1 MNEITN
7 PKKDRKSYQIISP
20 IKLLPW
26 ILAAVFMS
34 KPVRKKK
41 KKKRKTH
48 EIIIIS
54 WGNSKRK
61 TFNNDSQNKEP
72 NLSLFL
78 SIHRKN
84 GQNEAFNNNYVSTD
98 VNDVNST
105 YSLITC
111 ELTNHAVRAQCTVHL
126 FVIQLHINT
135 WYRKSFYKY
144 LENPLRLFSLLIKY
158 IFKEIESKTQGA
170 AKRSLVHL

>member
-26 ILAAVFMS
+26 ILAAVFMT

-48 EIIIIS
+48 EIIITS

-61 TFNNDSQNKEP
+61 TFNNDAQNKEP
-72 NLSLFL
+72 KF
-78 SIHRKN
+78 K
-84 GQNEAFNNNYVSTD
+84 F
-98 VNDVNST
+98 
-105 YSLITC
+105 
-111 ELTNHAVRAQCTVHL
+111 
-126 FVIQLHINT
+126 
-135 WYRKSFYKY
+135 
-144 LENPLRLFSLLIKY
+144 
-158 IFKEIESKTQGA
+158 IFIDTPK
-170 AKRSLVHL
+170 KRSEWSF

>member
-26 ILAAVFMS
+26 ILAAVFMA
-34 KPVRKKK
+34 KPVR
-41 KKKRKTH
+41 KKRKTH

-61 TFNNDSQNKEP
+61 TFNNDSQSKEP
-72 NLSLFL
+72 KFKFIFL

-84 GQNEAFNNNYVSTD
+84 GRNEAFNNNYVSTD
-98 VNDVNST
+98 VNST

-111 ELTNHAVRAQCTVHL
+111 KLTNHAVRAQCTVHL

-158 IFKEIESKTQGA
+158 IFKEIESKTRGA

>member
-1 MNEITN
+1 MIHRIRN
-7 PKKDRKSYQIISP
+7 Q
-20 IKLLPW
+20 
-26 ILAAVFMS
+26 
-34 KPVRKKK
+34 
-41 KKKRKTH
+41 
-48 EIIIIS
+48 
-54 WGNSKRK
+54 
-61 TFNNDSQNKEP
+61 

-84 GQNEAFNNNYVSTD
+84 GQNEAFNNDYVST
-98 VNDVNST
+98 DVNST
-105 YSLITC
+105 YSLIAC

-144 LENPLRLFSLLIKY
+144 LENPLRLSSLLIKY
-158 IFKEIESKTQGA
+158 IFKEIESKTQRA